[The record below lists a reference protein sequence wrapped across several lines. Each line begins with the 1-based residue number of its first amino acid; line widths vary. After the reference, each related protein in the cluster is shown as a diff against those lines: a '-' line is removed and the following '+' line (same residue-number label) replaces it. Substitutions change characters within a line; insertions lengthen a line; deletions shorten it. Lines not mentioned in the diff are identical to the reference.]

1 MVENINVR
9 TFYHIACLA
18 STIGLFCYCG
28 WRYIQNESNAL
39 VDFRPFHREEI
50 DIYPSF
56 SICIDSIWNDQ
67 DSIKKGTGIYNA
79 TMLKSSY
86 GVEVLNDYVHFLQ
99 GRYWNETMSKINYD
113 DVTIN
118 LEDYLDLISISLK
131 LCLASSTST

>member
-118 LEDYLDLISISLK
+118 LEYYLDLISISLK